1 MTFYRNPEYSLKRK
15 VGETVEKILSLMKKK
30 PSITQKELIDKTG
43 LTRRGVEWNIKKLKE
58 EGFIRRVGSDRSG
71 HWEVIKK

>member
-1 MTFYRNPEYSLKRK
+1 M
-15 VGETVEKILSLMKKK
+15 EKILSLMKEN